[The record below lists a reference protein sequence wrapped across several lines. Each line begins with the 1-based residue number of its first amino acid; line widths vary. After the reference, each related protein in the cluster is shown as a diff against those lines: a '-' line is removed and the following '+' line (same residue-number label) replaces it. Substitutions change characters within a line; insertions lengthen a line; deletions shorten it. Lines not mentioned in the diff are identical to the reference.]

1 VVAWKG
7 SKRAAHGE
15 AEGGG
20 GGASSETKFRLQL
33 DGSEWSR
40 STSELR
46 ESLRKGGLGRRRPG
60 ACCPRACR
68 AWPERKRTA
77 AGKCGSDARNWVL
90 GVAEQ
95 DVGAEVV
102 LLHTRGR
109 ELRLCSERSTAT
121 RRWRPEEARDR
132 RGARAQGHQGRGKG
146 SGSRGDDTW
155 ACVAAGGGARK
166 PAPAVS
172 GGGRSRGQ
180 RGKRRWQRKTK
191 QGGVRGTCL

>member
-1 VVAWKG
+1 V
-7 SKRAAHGE
+7 RP
-15 AEGGG
+15 
-20 GGASSETKFRLQL
+20 KFRLQL
-33 DGSEWSR
+33 DGNEWSR

-46 ESLRKGGLGRRRPG
+46 GSLRKGGLGRRRPG

-95 DVGAEVV
+95 NVGVEVV
-102 LLHTRGR
+102 LLRARGQ
-109 ELRLCSERSTAT
+109 ELRHGSGLSTAM
-121 RRWRPEEARDR
+121 RRWRSEEARGR
-132 RGARAQGHQGRGKG
+132 RGARARGHQGRGKS

-155 ACVAAGGGARK
+155 ACVAAGGGARG
-166 PAPAVS
+166 PALAVS